1 MKKHRSVI
9 NVTNIQNGLNESKSN
24 EELFTRLPKLLSV
37 EDVCNY
43 LRVGRNTVYELIQSG
58 QLKAKKAGRA
68 YVITE
73 NALLNYV
80 KTLES

>member
-1 MKKHRSVI
+1 M
-9 NVTNIQNGLNESKSN
+9 
-24 EELFTRLPKLLSV
+24 LPKLLNV
-37 EDVCNY
+37 QDICDY
-43 LRVGRNTVYELIQSG
+43 LSVGRNTVYELIQSG

-68 YVITE
+68 YIITE